1 MSKTQSSFAENLKRS
16 TIKSNPAKLAQPI
29 RSESM
34 QYGGFSGSNKLNNPS
49 FNKMA
54 NIRKQYEI
62 HNGVQQVKKHKA
74 LKLLNT
80 GQKKRESKPF
90 SDTSPAIFEE
100 DTSFFASTQNFAC
113 ADNPQGP
120 EGDSQSP
127 INYEI
132 EDALRQHSFTD
143 SKNSFTRS

>member
-74 LKLLNT
+74 LKSLNT
-80 GQKKRESKPF
+80 G
-90 SDTSPAIFEE
+90 
-100 DTSFFASTQNFAC
+100 
-113 ADNPQGP
+113 
-120 EGDSQSP
+120 
-127 INYEI
+127 
-132 EDALRQHSFTD
+132 
-143 SKNSFTRS
+143 